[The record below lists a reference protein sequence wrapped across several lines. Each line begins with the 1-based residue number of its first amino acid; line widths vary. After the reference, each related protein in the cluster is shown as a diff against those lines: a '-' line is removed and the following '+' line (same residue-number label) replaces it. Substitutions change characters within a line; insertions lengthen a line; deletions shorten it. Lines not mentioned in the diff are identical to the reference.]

1 MDPAGVSADGKDQ
14 RCYKE
19 GQPADDKGP
28 QNDPQGFC
36 GFPFSGS
43 RNLLAFQDTIG
54 KLDFHVVKKE
64 RGAGGMRMPLVKAGV
79 ERAQRGPCRACYE
92 VRSGEALPIEGRRVQ
107 DAVSGGHV
115 DTAIEDDEQHGRDSD
130 LGSAIDQGWTHSHF
144 LQLLQQITRGLAA

>member
-64 RGAGGMRMPLVKAGV
+64 RGAGGLSEHSEDPAEPVMRCAVVK
-79 ERAQRGPCRACYE
+79 RFP
-92 VRSGEALPIEGRRVQ
+92 
-107 DAVSGGHV
+107 
-115 DTAIEDDEQHGRDSD
+115 
-130 LGSAIDQGWTHSHF
+130 
-144 LQLLQQITRGLAA
+144 